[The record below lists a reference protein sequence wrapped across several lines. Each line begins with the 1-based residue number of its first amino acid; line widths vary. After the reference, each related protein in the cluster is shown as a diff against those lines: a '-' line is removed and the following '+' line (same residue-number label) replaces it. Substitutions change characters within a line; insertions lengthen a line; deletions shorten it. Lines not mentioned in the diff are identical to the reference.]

1 MVQEKISEEAIR
13 EERTRIAGEFDTLLQ
28 TFLSASMQL
37 GVAADSL
44 PSNSPVKSR
53 LDRILQIMDEGIKL
67 GLKRL
72 QSWLSQLPPKRKLD
86 SRLYLSAEVTA
97 REKKIIEAAL
107 RECLGRVLGPS
118 GAAAKLGIAQATLE
132 SKIRSLKIGKN
143 RSRPHR

>member
-72 QSWLSQLPPKRKLD
+72 QSWLSQLPPKRKLER
-86 SRLYLSAEVTA
+86 RLYLSAEVTA
-97 REKKIIEAAL
+97 REKKIIQAAL
-107 RECLGRVLGPS
+107 RECLGRVLGLS

-132 SKIRSLKIGKN
+132 SKIRSLKVGKN